1 MPSQTH
7 DLTVSAVIALYNGG
21 DHIVEAIESILCQTI
36 PVLEII
42 IVNDGSTDNSVEVI
56 KAYLAKNS
64 LASKKVR
71 ILEQPNSGQGV
82 ARNAGVAASRGNL
95 IGLLDQ
101 DDSWEPTHC
110 EELMAYF
117 VGKPKL
123 GWVYTDFNEFDEEGR
138 FIRRNFLEKQ
148 EYEVPKSSIFG
159 MIFQDLMMLPS
170 SSLIRKEA
178 FQSVGGFDSQFRGY
192 EDDDLFFRLF
202 VEGWSFKYH
211 PEALVNY
218 RIHPNNSSRNLTFPQ
233 SRMKFYRK
241 YKTFLPE
248 ENPYFTKF
256 YFHHLVPRMASAV
269 IQDAAIAS
277 RDKWTEAHKFAAD
290 SLNEIYCDIG
300 YGSRMRFKH
309 FVVRH
314 RMLLNAAV
322 FVRSLKY
329 LFVKNKQT
337 F

>member
-1 MPSQTH
+1 MLSQTH

-21 DHIVEAIESILCQTI
+21 EHIVEAIESILSQTV
-36 PVLEII
+36 PVLEIT

-56 KAYLAKNS
+56 KSYLAKNS
-64 LASKKVR
+64 LASKKVK

-123 GWVYTDFNEFDEEGR
+123 GWVYTDFNEFDEKGR
-138 FIRRNFLEKQ
+138 FIRRNFLEKHD
-148 EYEVPKSSIFG
+148 YKVPKSSIFG
-159 MIFQDLMMLPS
+159 IINQDLMMLPS

-178 FQSVGGFDSQFRGY
+178 FTSVGGFDSQFRGY
-192 EDDDLFFRLF
+192 EDDDLFFRIF
-202 VEGWSFKYH
+202 VDGWSFDYH

-218 RIHPNNSSRNLTFPQ
+218 RIHPNNSSRNLSFPQ

-241 YKTFLPE
+241 YKSFLASD
-248 ENPYFTKF
+248 NPYFSKF
-256 YFHHLVPRMASAV
+256 NYQHLAPRIASAL
-269 IQDAAIAS
+269 IQDAAVAS
-277 RDKWTEAHKFAAD
+277 RDSWIEAHLFAAQ
-290 SLNEIYCDIG
+290 SLNEIYSDTGFSPKTRITN
-300 YGSRMRFKH
+300 FIVKH
-309 FVVRH
+309 RI
-314 RMLLNAAV
+314 LLNL
-322 FVRSLKY
+322 FVQIRSLKN
-329 LFVKNKQT
+329 LFKKPEKT
-337 F
+337 Y